1 VVPTPVTD
9 PSGARSIAI
18 MGATATGKS
27 DLALDIAVRL
37 GGEII
42 SMDSRQVYIGMDIG
56 TAKVPISIRRGIPHH
71 LLDILTP
78 NEPNSAGRHAALALE
93 ASRSILERRK
103 IPLLVGGTGLY
114 FRAVFDGLLDLDIP
128 REDLVAVRESFVA
141 KETDELYEEL
151 MRCDPER
158 AAQLSPND
166 RQRITRSLEVTR
178 LTGRPIS
185 RLFSEQKASPEWK
198 GVKIVLTAPREELR
212 RRIAERTR
220 RMFQAGWVNEVKRL
234 LDEGYRPDDPGMK
247 SIGYGEIARA
257 ITEGKNPLD
266 TLDRVITVTRQY
278 AKRQE
283 TFFRAEE
290 DAFWVDITS
299 DDFDQTIRD
308 ILQDF
313 E

>member
-1 VVPTPVTD
+1 
-9 PSGARSIAI
+9 

-27 DLALDIAVRL
+27 DLALDLAVRL
-37 GGEII
+37 GGEIV
-42 SMDSRQVYIGMDIG
+42 SMDSRQVYMGMDIG
-56 TAKVPISIRRGIPHH
+56 TAKVPASIRRGVPHH
-71 LLDILTP
+71 LIDILAP

-93 ASRSILERRK
+93 ASRQIQERRK
-103 IPLLVGGTGLY
+103 IPILAGGTGLY

-128 REDLVAVRESFVA
+128 KEDLHAVRESFVS

-151 MRCDPER
+151 MRCDAER
-158 AAQLSPND
+158 AEQLSPND
-166 RQRITRSLEVTR
+166 RVRITRALEVTR

-185 RLFSEQKASPEWK
+185 RLFAEQKAASDWK
-198 GVKIVLTAPREELR
+198 GLKIVLTAPREELR

-220 RMFQAGWVNEVKRL
+220 QMFQNGWVDEVKRL
-234 LDEGYRPDDPGMK
+234 LQEGYGLDDPGMN

-257 ITEGKNPLD
+257 ILDGTDPLH

-290 DAFWVDITS
+290 DAIWIDIT
-299 DDFDQTIRD
+299 DTDFKDTIRD
-308 ILQDF
+308 IVKDLA
-313 E
+313 